1 MKMTYNFLFFHF
13 ATNITSPCKPV
24 VFQSFLWGTW
34 LLSALTDFLLAQ
46 AVYFLFDHEVEELPT
61 GL

>member
-1 MKMTYNFLFFHF
+1 MTG
-13 ATNITSPCKPV
+13 SCQPRCV
-24 VFQSFLWGTW
+24 SQSFLWGTW